1 MLACIA
7 HDPGV
12 LLREISERVGIT
24 ERAAHRIV
32 TELADGG
39 YITRERNGRR
49 NQYTIQSGLPL
60 PDRLG
65 RVQRISDLLTILIG
79 AERRARRHLR
89 GAGGDERQGGSVL
102 MSSDTSTE
110 TPIRSRSGKL
120 RVVVVGGG
128 VAALETVLALADIAP
143 TVPL

>member
-1 MLACIA
+1 MTEATTHRWKFLTNHAQVLACIA

-32 TELADGG
+32 TELTDGG

-49 NQYTIQSGLPL
+49 NHYTIQSGLPL

-79 AERRARRHLR
+79 
-89 GAGGDERQGGSVL
+89 
-102 MSSDTSTE
+102 TSEE
-110 TPIRSRSGKL
+110 TPNTPVLGPSKNGKADKNSN
-120 RVVVVGGG
+120 
-128 VAALETVLALADIAP
+128 AANGKP
-143 TVPL
+143 SK

>member
-1 MLACIA
+1 MTEATTHRWKFLTNHAQVLACIA

-32 TELADGG
+32 TELTDGG

-49 NQYTIQSGLPL
+49 NHYTIQSGLPL

-65 RVQRISDLLTILIG
+65 RVQRISDLLSILIG
-79 AERRARRHLR
+79 TNEEGPDTQVLTPSKSSKADENSNAQKN
-89 GAGGDERQGGSVL
+89 GNAG
-102 MSSDTSTE
+102 
-110 TPIRSRSGKL
+110 K
-120 RVVVVGGG
+120 
-128 VAALETVLALADIAP
+128 
-143 TVPL
+143 